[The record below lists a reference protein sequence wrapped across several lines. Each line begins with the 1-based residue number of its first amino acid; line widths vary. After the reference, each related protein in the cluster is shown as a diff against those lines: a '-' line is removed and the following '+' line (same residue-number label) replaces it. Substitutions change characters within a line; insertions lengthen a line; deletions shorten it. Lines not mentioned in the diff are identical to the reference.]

1 MADNESGGKAPD
13 VGLIEKAFLMGLGT
27 AVFARDKAEQLAGEM
42 VKKGQMTK
50 EESDSFVGK
59 VAVKADETSAAVQKT
74 VAVETEKNVKRM
86 GLVTKA
92 DLAGLQD
99 ELTEIKAM
107 LASLRPTEA
116 SGEK

>member
-1 MADNESGGKAPD
+1 MAEKDSTGKTPE

-27 AVFARDKAEQLAGEM
+27 AVFAKDKAEELANEM

-74 VAVETEKNVKRM
+74 VAEETEKNVKRM
-86 GLVTKA
+86 GLVTQA
-92 DLAGLQD
+92 DLSGLQD

-107 LASLRPTEA
+107 LAALRPTEA
-116 SGEK
+116 GADK

>member
-1 MADNESGGKAPD
+1 VADDTTGKAGD
-13 VGLIEKAFLMGLGT
+13 SGLIEKAFLMGLG
-27 AVFARDKAEQLAGEM
+27 AAMFAKDKAEEFANDM

-50 EESDSFVGK
+50 EESDSFIGK
-59 VAVKADETSAAVQKT
+59 VAVKADEASTTVQKT
-74 VAVETEKNVKRM
+74 VAEETEKNVKRM
-86 GLVTKA
+86 GLVTQA

-116 SGEK
+116 SADK